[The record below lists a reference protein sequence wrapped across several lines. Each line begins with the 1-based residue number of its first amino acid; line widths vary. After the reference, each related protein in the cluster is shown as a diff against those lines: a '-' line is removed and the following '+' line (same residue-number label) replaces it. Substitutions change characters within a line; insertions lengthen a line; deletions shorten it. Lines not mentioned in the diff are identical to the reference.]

1 MKRKL
6 IRFCFK
12 KDYDPNR
19 VFRPDEI
26 RKEYILGVQ
35 IPMFFILLL
44 AKIFYYYVHWIS
56 EYNHVEII
64 DEDDYKYSVAMTK
77 NVYKRKI
84 SLKRKYL
91 FFSFQCSNEQYEKC
105 FDFLDDKIKEKIPF
119 GTASVYLNFIPFV
132 SKFYYYNNKGKTYF
146 CSELIADALKHAGLL
161 ETKIES
167 CKISPD
173 MLYKIIEDEIGW
185 LTSCPDSV

>member
-1 MKRKL
+1 MGRKL

-19 VFRPDEI
+19 VFRSDEI
-26 RKEYILGVQ
+26 RREYILGVPV
-35 IPMFFILLL
+35 PMFIVVLL
-44 AKIFYYYVHWIS
+44 AKIFYFYVHWIS

-64 DEDDYKYSVAMTK
+64 DEDDLKYSVAMTR
-77 NVYKRKI
+77 NVYRRKI
-84 SLKRKYL
+84 SLKKKYS
-91 FFSFQCSNEQYEKC
+91 FFSFQCSDEQYENC
-105 FDFLDDKIKEKIPF
+105 FYFLDQKVKEKIPF
-119 GTASVYLNFIPFV
+119 GTTSVYLNFIPFV
-132 SKFYYYNNKGKTYF
+132 SKIYYYNNKGKTYF
-146 CSELIADALKHAGLL
+146 CSELIADALKYAGLL

-185 LTSCPDSV
+185 LTSSSDSV